1 MTLDDTL
8 AAIDAATSSCAQCN
22 GPRGD
27 SPSADF
33 CSEACQ
39 RRWLQTCASHPEQ
52 VLGPDANSDVD
63 SVYLIARA
71 ARRAWSM
78 QVTPMVEAFNEAMAG
93 LSESVRRIGEA
104 ISSSSPQESA
114 KETPRQRALRLQ
126 QNRNTGPRRDP
137 HAKRGR
143 S

>member
-1 MTLDDTL
+1 
-8 AAIDAATSSCAQCN
+8 
-22 GPRGD
+22 
-27 SPSADF
+27 
-33 CSEACQ
+33 
-39 RRWLQTCASHPEQ
+39 
-52 VLGPDANSDVD
+52 
-63 SVYLIARA
+63 
-71 ARRAWSM
+71 M